1 MKMPNW
7 LPRDIR
13 RVEKSLIYTT
23 IRRIHGVNV
32 TCHWVW
38 GLPYRAMQMEI
49 EDLVY
54 FSNRIEVFYLNGSC
68 LADTS
73 HRANTPF
80 NIRKVDRME
89 IETGERSVFY
99 DVCLS
104 DGVAVDDVAESLE
117 NILKQEEC
125 SKKEMYVDQILWRK
139 EG

>member
-1 MKMPNW
+1 
-7 LPRDIR
+7 
-13 RVEKSLIYTT
+13 
-23 IRRIHGVNV
+23 
-32 TCHWVW
+32 
-38 GLPYRAMQMEI
+38 MQMEI